1 MDRASI
7 AISRA
12 GNPLMRKPVLAVAF
26 VAAMACWA
34 TAFAQ
39 DAPLRGV
46 GLLALNASGDSDSS
60 GLGSASPQSS
70 RHVMVESPDEG
81 GGGDPRHLRGSGDVG
96 AGSNRAGA
104 TPKVPD
110 ALPPSAVPQASDP
123 TSPAAAVPKRPN
135 YRWQSLV
142 PGAIK

>member
-7 AISRA
+7 VASLI
-12 GNPLMRKPVLAVAF
+12 GNPFMNKPVLALAF
-26 VAAMACWA
+26 VVGLACGA

-46 GLLALNASGDSDSS
+46 GLLALNAAGDSDN
-60 GLGSASPQSS
+60 GLGNTQGRSL
-70 RHVMVESPDEG
+70 RNVMVDMPDEG
-81 GGGDPRHLRGSGDVG
+81 GGSEPRAARGGDAG
-96 AGSNRAGA
+96 AAPTRPGA
-104 TPKVPD
+104 TPKTPD
-110 ALPPSAVPQASDP
+110 ALPPGPIQQVD
-123 TSPAAAVPKRPN
+123 PAAPNVATPKRPS